1 MGRWSKR
8 GVRGGWAIAI
18 RNKILVERI
27 NSYNFVT
34 RFQREGNSF
43 FSLSLSLSSPFF
55 PSPLRSKPGYSRQ
68 TFLLGRV
75 LTRARAQATIVDV
88 ITATL
93 RDVRNY
99 FAIPVS
105 VTNVVPILVGGSF
118 FFSPTPFRNNIFDGR
133 ISNDFLLQ
141 LNLSPF
147 YFLSSFF
154 KFPSL
159 RK

>member
-43 FSLSLSLSSPFF
+43 FFLSLL
-55 PSPLRSKPGYSRQ
+55 
-68 TFLLGRV
+68 
-75 LTRARAQATIVDV
+75 
-88 ITATL
+88 
-93 RDVRNY
+93 
-99 FAIPVS
+99 
-105 VTNVVPILVGGSF
+105 
-118 FFSPTPFRNNIFDGR
+118 FFSPPSIEAGIFAANIFAWPCINSRASAGDHCRRNYGHFARCAKLFRHSCLCYQRCSDFSRRIFFFPPIPFRNNIFDGR

>member
-75 LTRARAQATIVDV
+75 LTRARAQATIIDV

-105 VTNVVPILVGGSF
+105 VTNVVPILVGGF
-118 FFSPTPFRNNIFDGR
+118 FFFPP
-133 ISNDFLLQ
+133 
-141 LNLSPF
+141 SPF
-147 YFLSSFF
+147 EITFLTVEFRTI
-154 KFPSL
+154 FPCN
-159 RK
+159 

>member
-43 FSLSLSLSSPFF
+43 FFLSLLFFSP
-55 PSPLRSKPGYSRQ
+55 PRSKPGYSRQ

-105 VTNVVPILVGGSF
+105 VTNVVPILVGGF
-118 FFSPTPFRNNIFDGR
+118 FFFPP
-133 ISNDFLLQ
+133 
-141 LNLSPF
+141 SPF
-147 YFLSSFF
+147 EITFLTVEFRTIFSYN
-154 KFPSL
+154 
-159 RK
+159 